1 MSDDP
6 NLNQGREFIKIEDL
20 IINNTI
26 PKIGLVQQTTDPK
39 LSSIIE
45 AMSQSNNANNP
56 NTDVNDDKFSE
67 LEEEFSKKL
76 EKFNKIYNN
85 LVEEILKNEGKD
97 KNLGK
102 YYGKIV
108 KTDDNNYVYVN
119 NFGYTHK
126 FLQNN
131 LNNIKNFNN
140 KFPTC
145 PSPSSAVLLPS
156 SLKISDFNEGVD
168 LSSLGNICN
177 LAGNIIKN
185 DDNNELAWV
194 DEKGV
199 KHVYSSKN
207 IVNEYCKT
215 LNIISVDSFLY
226 NNIVTGEPMLDT
238 TDCNP
243 FNNIDPSVFIELNN
257 LNSEMQTIQQEM
269 ENQTLN
275 LEVQDLALQN
285 QINEYNEEIQKNI
298 EDVNAKNE
306 EVSKAYSN
314 YNSNYALMN
323 SQGLKLKSNNYH
335 YITWFLLL
343 VFLIILLIQIFVFP
357 DLNRISLGIIVFFL
371 LIMLYFFLSMIHTKF
386 MWNR

>member
-285 QINEYNEEIQKNI
+285 QINEYNEEIQKN
-298 EDVNAKNE
+298 N
-306 EVSKAYSN
+306 
-314 YNSNYALMN
+314 
-323 SQGLKLKSNNYH
+323 
-335 YITWFLLL
+335 
-343 VFLIILLIQIFVFP
+343 
-357 DLNRISLGIIVFFL
+357 
-371 LIMLYFFLSMIHTKF
+371 
-386 MWNR
+386 